1 MRCRVYSREGQ
12 LISEGMYGLRRDG
25 SIEMVPDRTYRRLH
39 KGDGPLVMV
48 EGRREYQVRVDD
60 VHGSRDE
67 RRTGPLEI
75 YHLAPVNVE

>member
-1 MRCRVYSREGQ
+1 MRCRVYSRDGQ
-12 LISEGMYGLRRDG
+12 LVAEGMYGLRRDG
-25 SIEMVPDRTYRRLH
+25 SIEMIAERGYRHLH

-48 EGRREYQVRVDD
+48 EAPRQYQVRVDD

-75 YHLAPVNVE
+75 YHLAPVGAE